1 MSSSTSS
8 LLGDRRVKARP
19 GYSIVDFQ
27 QRLKKRLRHFLDSR
41 AAHITIITLV
51 AVETLLV
58 IAELY
63 IELFACE
70 EPEMY
75 GFLEEA
81 LPVISS
87 LSLAI
92 STMFMVELISCVYAF
107 GLLYFAGKGRWLRML
122 DAVVIIASFVID
134 ILEQGTALEGAELI
148 VVLRFWRIAKIAE
161 HIGSETKEEME
172 ELKEDN
178 HMLRLRVMELD
189 RMLGTK
195 NSDDYL
201 VDQGRTFDPQDV

>member
-8 LLGDRRVKARP
+8 LLGDRPKARP
-19 GYSIVDFQ
+19 GYSIVGFD
-27 QRLKKRLRHFLDSR
+27 QRFKKRLRHFLDSR
-41 AAHITIITLV
+41 VAHIIIITLV
-51 AVETLLV
+51 AVETLIV

-70 EPEMY
+70 DHETY
-75 GFLEEA
+75 GFLEAA
-81 LPVISS
+81 LPVFSS

-92 STMFMVELISCVYAF
+92 STMFMVELIASIYAF

-178 HMLRLRVMELD
+178 HALRLRVMELD
-189 RMLGTK
+189 RRLGTK

-201 VDQGRTFDPQDV
+201 VDQARAFAPQDV

>member
-8 LLGDRRVKARP
+8 LLGDQQAEARP
-19 GYSIVDFQ
+19 IG
-27 QRLKKRLRHFLDSR
+27 QRLKRRIRHFLDSR
-41 AAHITIITLV
+41 VAHIIIITLV
-51 AVETLLV
+51 AVETLIV

-63 IELFACE
+63 IELFSCE
-70 EPEMY
+70 QPDVY
-75 GFLEEA
+75 GFLEGA
-81 LPVISS
+81 LPVFAS

-92 STMFMVELISCVYAF
+92 STIFMVELVCSVYAF
-107 GLLYFAGKGRWLRML
+107 GFQYFVGKGRWLRIL
-122 DAVVIIASFVID
+122 DTVVIIASFVID

-178 HMLRLRVMELD
+178 RALRLQVMELD
-189 RMLGTK
+189 RRLGIK
-195 NSDDYL
+195 NSTDFLTDYRAF
-201 VDQGRTFDPQDV
+201 GPQDA